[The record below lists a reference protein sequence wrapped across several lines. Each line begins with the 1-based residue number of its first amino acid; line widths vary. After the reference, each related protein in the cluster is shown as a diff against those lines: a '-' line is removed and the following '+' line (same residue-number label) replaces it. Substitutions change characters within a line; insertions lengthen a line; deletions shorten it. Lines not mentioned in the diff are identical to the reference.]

1 MTVSRLPAIW
11 TCGRA
16 ADVFKHWIQGESK
29 MTKSNHLAF
38 GGLLAVVA
46 ALATQAFFVGCQTPF
61 TAQSSS
67 VDLSTYGV
75 SAISAVKSSDE
86 AVATVSCSGT
96 TLSAASV
103 AAGSATITV
112 TCTGSTSTDT
122 WTDAPVSIAA
132 TVDSTGAVTF
142 ASPDTSKAIKASSV
156 VIPTGMNGKSIS
168 VDAGTFTSSGSA
180 TEMGYDLNFTSD
192 AGGTYTYAATNSSG
206 TFTYDESSGLLTF
219 DSNQNSMKFDLK
231 LVNDSTYLFGTYKM
245 SRSLGGTGLLGETW
259 TYTDNSLGSIALAL
273 TSVSSGSFTVPSQS
287 IDQEITSI
295 SDTAGI
301 VAITFQVSATTSIKM
316 YAIYN
321 GDVLYYA
328 GGLY

>member
-1 MTVSRLPAIW
+1 MI
-11 TCGRA
+11 
-16 ADVFKHWIQGESK
+16 K
-29 MTKSNHLAF
+29 NHDFAF
-38 GGLLAVVA
+38 CGLLAVIA
-46 ALATQAFFVGCQTPF
+46 AMVMQALLAGCQSPF
-61 TAQSSS
+61 GTQSS

-96 TLSAASV
+96 TLSAVSV

-122 WTDAPVSIAA
+122 WTDAPVSITA
-132 TVDSTGAVTF
+132 TVDSSGAVTF
-142 ASPDTSKAIKASSV
+142 ATPDTSKAIKISSI

-168 VDAGTFTSSGSA
+168 VDIGTLTNSGSA
-180 TEMGYDLNFTSD
+180 SELSYDLSFTSD
-192 AGGTYTYAATNSSG
+192 AGGTYAYTATNSSG

-231 LVNDSTYLFGTYKM
+231 LVNASTYLFGTYKM

-259 TYTDNSLGSIALAL
+259 TYSDNSIGLAL
-273 TSVSSGSFTVPSQS
+273 TSGSSGRFTVTGQS

-316 YAIYN
+316 YVIYN

-328 GGLY
+328 GGLS